1 MANIP
6 KITAT
11 QIMQVEAEFITV
23 FMFENLDLDQQ
34 SLSERMIN
42 HSFHDKVEYLAD
54 RADVLLAARKYFER
68 ERKKRI
74 MAL

>member
-1 MANIP
+1 MANSP
-6 KITAT
+6 KITVT
-11 QIMQVEAEFITV
+11 KIMQVEAQFITV

-34 SLSERMIN
+34 TLSERMIN
-42 HSFHDKVEYLAD
+42 HSFHDKVQYLAD
-54 RADVLLAARKYFER
+54 RDGVLIAARKFFER

>member
-6 KITAT
+6 QLNLIG
-11 QIMQVEAEFITV
+11 IMQVEAEFITV

-34 SLSERMIN
+34 TLCEQMIN
-42 HSFHDKVEYLAD
+42 HSFHDKVQYLAD
-54 RADVLLAARKYFER
+54 RADVLIAARNHFAS

-74 MAL
+74 TL

>member
-6 KITAT
+6 QLNVIG
-11 QIMQVEAEFITV
+11 IMQIEAEFITV
-23 FMFENLDLDQQ
+23 FMYENLDLDQQ
-34 SLSERMIN
+34 SLCERMIN

-54 RADVLLAARKYFER
+54 RADDLIAARKYFSR

-74 MAL
+74 TL

>member
-6 KITAT
+6 QLNVIG
-11 QIMQVEAEFITV
+11 IMQVEAEFITV
-23 FMFENLDLDQQ
+23 FMYENLGLEQQ
-34 SLSERMIN
+34 TMCERMIN

-54 RADVLLAARKYFER
+54 RADDLIAARKYFSR

-74 MAL
+74 TI

>member
-6 KITAT
+6 QLNVIG
-11 QIMQVEAEFITV
+11 IMQIEAEFITV
-23 FMFENLDLDQQ
+23 FMYENLDLDQQ
-34 SLSERMIN
+34 SLCERMIN

-54 RADVLLAARKYFER
+54 RADDLIAARKYFSR

-74 MAL
+74 AL

>member
-6 KITAT
+6 QLNVI

-23 FMFENLDLDQQ
+23 FMYENLGLEQQ
-34 SLSERMIN
+34 TMCERMIN

-54 RADVLLAARKYFER
+54 RADDLIAARKYFSR

-74 MAL
+74 AL

>member
-6 KITAT
+6 QLNVIS
-11 QIMQVEAEFITV
+11 IMQVEAEFITV
-23 FMFENLDLDQQ
+23 FMYENLGLEQQ
-34 SLSERMIN
+34 TMCERMIN

-54 RADVLLAARKYFER
+54 RADDLIAARKYFSR

-74 MAL
+74 TL

>member
-6 KITAT
+6 QLNVIG
-11 QIMQVEAEFITV
+11 IMQIEAEFITV
-23 FMFENLDLDQQ
+23 FMYENLDLDQQ
-34 SLSERMIN
+34 TLCERMIN

-54 RADVLLAARKYFER
+54 RADDLIAARKYFSR

-74 MAL
+74 AL

>member
-6 KITAT
+6 QLNVIG
-11 QIMQVEAEFITV
+11 IMQVEAEFITV
-23 FMFENLDLDQQ
+23 FMYENLDLDQQ
-34 SLSERMIN
+34 TMCERMIN

-54 RADVLLAARKYFER
+54 RADDLIAARKYFSS

-74 MAL
+74 TL

>member
-6 KITAT
+6 QLNVIG
-11 QIMQVEAEFITV
+11 IMQIEAEFITV

-34 SLSERMIN
+34 TLCERMIN

-54 RADVLLAARKYFER
+54 RADDLIAAKKYFSR

-74 MAL
+74 AL

>member
-6 KITAT
+6 QLNVID
-11 QIMQVEAEFITV
+11 IMQVEAEFITV

-34 SLSERMIN
+34 TLCERMIN
-42 HSFHDKVEYLAD
+42 HSFHDKVQYLAD
-54 RADVLLAARKYFER
+54 RADDLIAARKYFSR

-74 MAL
+74 TL

>member
-6 KITAT
+6 QLNVIG
-11 QIMQVEAEFITV
+11 IMQIEAEFITV
-23 FMFENLDLDQQ
+23 FMYENLDLDQQ
-34 SLSERMIN
+34 TLCERMIN

-54 RADVLLAARKYFER
+54 RADDLIAARKHFSR

-74 MAL
+74 TL